1 MYNHLEKYRLITNK
15 QHCFRKHFSCTTQI
29 LSLVHDLC
37 QAINAKG
44 QTDII
49 FLDFSKAF
57 DKVSH
62 RKLLQK
68 LNSYGF
74 RGQSHSWIRSFSS
87 SRTQAV
93 VMNGDWSF
101 PCEVLSGVPQG
112 TVLAPIL
119 FLIYINGIVDG
130 LQSNINLFADDC
142 AVYHKIETEEDNKL
156 VQDDLNLLH
165 NWGIRWNMDF
175 NVSKCFS
182 MMVTLY
188 RNVIPCNYHIN
199 GVPVQNVD
207 SYYFQ
212 NAVE

>member
-1 MYNHLEKYRLITNK
+1 MYNHLEKLITNK
-15 QHCFRKHFSCTTQI
+15 QHGFRKHFSCTTQ
-29 LSLVHDLC
+29 LLALVHDLC

-57 DKVSH
+57 DTVSH

-68 LNSYGF
+68 VNSYGF
-74 RGQSHSWIRSFSS
+74 RGQSHFWIRRFSS

-93 VMNGDWSF
+93 VMNGDRSF
-101 PCEVLSGVPQG
+101 PCEVFSGVPQG
-112 TVLAPIL
+112 TVLGPIL

-142 AVYHKIETEEDNKL
+142 AVYHKIETEEDNKIL
-156 VQDDLNLLH
+156 QDDLNLLH
-165 NWGIRWNMDF
+165 NSGIWWTMDF

-207 SYYFQ
+207 SYYF
-212 NAVE
+212 